1 MTNGISDGHKHGDS
15 HERSAVDGDKDHFR
29 CDTQEQTVL
38 IAEIKEIHRQ
48 RDDLLRAEGSLTRQI
63 KAIGRRMKTGVNM
76 STVDLLS
83 DVSALHLQAAKN
95 VIHPGKLKTERQLR
109 GYAKDLPVYS
119 WMKSINGFGEIGLCQ
134 IIGECGNLSNFSSP
148 AKIWK
153 YLGLAP
159 ITEYPVGPNGGRLY
173 SRRCRSMM
181 YVIGDSL
188 IKKQGPYRDLY
199 LERKVYEVQKAENEG
214 LTVAPQAKIPAKK
227 KAEYRSEGHIH
238 RLAQR
243 YMEKRL
249 LRNLWREWN
258 KESKQWLKNSKAP

>member
-1 MTNGISDGHKHGDS
+1 MNRT
-15 HERSAVDGDKDHFR
+15 A
-29 CDTQEQTVL
+29 L
-38 IAEIKEIHRQ
+38 IAEIKETHRQ

-63 KAIGRRMKTGVNM
+63 KAIGRRIKAK
-76 STVDLLS
+76 VDVTPMLSLS
-83 DVSALHLQAAKN
+83 DFAALHLQTAKDA
-95 VIHPGKLKTERQLR
+95 IHPGKLEMERRLKKL
-109 GYAKDLPVYS
+109 AKDLPVYA

-134 IIGECGNLSNFSSP
+134 IVGECGDLSNFSSP

-199 LERKVYEVQKAENEG
+199 LERKTYEVQKAENEG

-227 KAEYRSEGHIH
+227 KNEYRSEGHIH
-238 RLAQR
+238 ARAQR

-258 KESKQWLKNSKAP
+258 DDRLNR